1 MKIKEKQ
8 EKQENEENE
17 EKKIAQD
24 CCTNENN
31 QATSENIGFESLGL
45 NQKVLDSIKKLGFDE
60 PSQIQKKVIPL
71 ILKGEDVIGKA
82 QTGTG
87 KTLAYTSCV
96 ISMQDVPSGVI
107 RSIVLVPTREL
118 AIQVSKDF
126 ESVNKMS
133 GFRILP
139 VYGGSDI
146 QNQIKSLKKGT
157 DILVGTPGR
166 IIDLIKRKYID
177 LDNVTTFILDEA
189 DEMLDMGFLEDI
201 EYIFDKTNIQKQV
214 MLFSATM
221 PESILNLAK
230 KYMSVDYKF
239 VEIKEKSKTSVNVYQ
254 TYYLVNDKQRLEAMC
269 RILDIKNAELGI
281 IFCKTKRE
289 CDEILAALQAR
300 NYSAEAMHGDIA
312 QSMRIQTLDRFK
324 KHAFNYLVATD
335 VAARGIHV
343 DNVDIVVNYRIPQD
357 VESYIHRIGR
367 TGRAKNKGEAITL
380 ITPKELK
387 FISQVEKIAKCSIEE
402 KQLPSYNDVFSSKYE
417 RIIEKAKEN
426 SNSKENAKFIEYVRD
441 MNKADLINLSSG
453 LFKLLIDKEIGA
465 DFNKSIAVK
474 EKKQRGIASNK
485 TRLFLTI
492 GKMDKLRK
500 PVLIDFIKRK
510 ANVDEEKISNIEI
523 LEKFTFVD
531 VDSKVADKII
541 KNLFNTKLNNRIIRV
556 EKSKS
561 SSNK

>member
-31 QATSENIGFESLGL
+31 QATAENIGFESLGL

-417 RIIEKAKEN
+417 RIIEKAKAN

-500 PVLIDFIKRK
+500 PVLIDFIKQK

-541 KNLFNTKLNNRIIRV
+541 KNLFNTKLNNRLIRV